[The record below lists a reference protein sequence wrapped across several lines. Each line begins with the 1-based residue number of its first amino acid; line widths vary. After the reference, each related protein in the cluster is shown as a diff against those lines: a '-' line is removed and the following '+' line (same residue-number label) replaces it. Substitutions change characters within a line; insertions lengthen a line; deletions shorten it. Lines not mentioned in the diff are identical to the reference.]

1 MSVAESTPPPPPLLV
16 AEEARIAVDGVVAI
30 DRLTFSAVGDHL
42 LFAGDPAAL
51 FAAITGVPLSSRRG
65 ARPVLTG
72 KAARVALAATDDLD
86 EELPGEAYVVAGAL
100 RLAGRSVVESAHIS
114 LMGAATLDPPL
125 PLSWTAEEYV
135 AWGARLA
142 GARRRAATDLAAA
155 ALARVGLIPARKRL
169 TSVLSLAERRALVL
183 AQAIVMAPEILIAE
197 SPLSGLEGAAATFV
211 LDALVQATE
220 GRRAIFSVTRIDPAS
235 PEGRLARAASHVIVL
250 AGGEIAL
257 EGTPAELFSGV
268 RVYTLTVHKNAEP
281 FRAELALRG
290 IPLRGGPHRFSVEL
304 AAFGST
310 RDIVAAAQ
318 AARAALVEMVPLIG

>member
-1 MSVAESTPPPPPLLV
+1 MTDTAPPPPPPLLV

-30 DRLTFSAVGDHL
+30 DRLSLSTIGDHV

-51 FAAITGVPLSSRRG
+51 FAALTGVPLSSRRG

-72 KAARVALAATDDLD
+72 KAARAATASADDFD

-100 RLAGRSVVESAHIS
+100 RLAGHSVAESAHVAF
-114 LMGAATLDPPL
+114 MGAAPLDPPL
-125 PLSWTAEEYV
+125 PPGWTAEEYV

-142 GARRRAATDLAAA
+142 GAPRRSAGDLAVQ
-155 ALARVGLIPARKRL
+155 ALARVGLLPARKRL
-169 TSVLSLAERRALVL
+169 TSVLPPAERRVLLL
-183 AQAIVMAPEILIAE
+183 AQAIVMAPAVLIAE
-197 SPLSGLEGAAATFV
+197 SPLAGLEGSAAAFV

-220 GRRAIFSVTRIDPAS
+220 GRRAIFSVTRIDPGS
-235 PEGRLARAASHVIVL
+235 PEGRLARAASYMVVL

-257 EGTPAELFSGV
+257 EGSPGELFSGV
-268 RVYTLTVHKNAEP
+268 RVYALTVRKNAEP
-281 FRAELALRG
+281 LRAELALRG

-304 AAFGST
+304 PASGST

-318 AARAALVEMVPLIG
+318 VARAALVEMVPLIG

>member
-1 MSVAESTPPPPPLLV
+1 MTDAVAAPPLLV

-30 DRLTFSAVGDHL
+30 DRLTFSATGDHL

-72 KAARVALAATDDLD
+72 KAARAALASSDDLD

-100 RLAGRSVVESAHIS
+100 LLAGRSVAEAAHTS
-114 LMGAATLDPPL
+114 LMGAAPLDPPL
-125 PLSWTAEEYV
+125 PPTWSAEEYV

-142 GARRRAATDLAAA
+142 GARRRAASELAVT
-155 ALARVGLIPARKRL
+155 ALARVGLLPARKRL
-169 TSVLSLAERRALVL
+169 TSALSQPERRALVL
-183 AQAIVMAPEILIAE
+183 AQAVVMAPEILIAE
-197 SPLSGLEGAAATFV
+197 SPLAGLEGAAAAFV

-257 EGTPAELFSGV
+257 EGPPSDLFSGV

-290 IPLRGGPHRFSVEL
+290 IPLRGGPQRFSVEL
-304 AAFGST
+304 AVGGST

>member
-1 MSVAESTPPPPPLLV
+1 MTDTDSIPPLLV
-16 AEEARIAVDGVVAI
+16 AQEARIAVDGVVAI
-30 DRLTFSAVGDHL
+30 DRLSLSTTGDHV

-51 FAAITGVPLSSRRG
+51 FAALTGVPLSSRRG
-65 ARPVLTG
+65 ARPLLPG
-72 KAARVALAATDDLD
+72 KTARFAAAQTDDPLE
-86 EELPGEAYVVAGAL
+86 EELPGEAYVVAGSL
-100 RLAGRSVVESAHIS
+100 RLAGRNVADAEHVS
-114 LMGAATLDPPL
+114 LMGAAPLDPPM
-125 PLSWTAEEYV
+125 PLRWTAEEYV

-142 GARRRAATDLAAA
+142 GAGRRAVRDLAAQ
-155 ALARVGLIPARKRL
+155 ALARVGLLPSRKRL
-169 TSVLSLAERRALVL
+169 TSVLTTAERRALVL
-183 AQAIVMAPEILIAE
+183 AQAIVMAPEVLIAE
-197 SPLSGLEGAAATFV
+197 SPLAGLEGAPAAFV

-268 RVYTLTVHKNAEP
+268 RVYALTVRRNAEP
-281 FRAELALRG
+281 LRAELALRG

-304 AAFGST
+304 PIGGST

-318 AARAALVEMVPLIG
+318 VARAALVEMVPLIG

>member
-1 MSVAESTPPPPPLLV
+1 VTDTAPAPPLLL
-16 AEEARIAVDGVVAI
+16 AEDARIAVDGVVAI
-30 DRLTFSAVGDHL
+30 DRLSLSAIGDHL
-42 LFAGDPAAL
+42 LFAGDPSAL

-72 KAARVALAATDDLD
+72 KAARAALASTDDLD

-100 RLAGRSVVESAHIS
+100 RLAGRNVADSSHVS
-114 LMGAATLDPPL
+114 LMGAAPLDPPL
-125 PLSWTAEEYV
+125 PPTWSAEEYV

-142 GARRRAATDLAAA
+142 GARRRSATDLAVS
-155 ALARVGLIPARKRL
+155 ALARVGLLPARKRL
-169 TSVLSLAERRALVL
+169 TSVLSHAERRALVL

-257 EGTPAELFSGV
+257 EGTPSELFSGV

-304 AAFGST
+304 AVGGST

>member
-1 MSVAESTPPPPPLLV
+1 VTDPDTTPPLLV

-30 DRLTFSAVGDHL
+30 DRLSLSTTGDHV

-51 FAAITGVPLSSRRG
+51 FAALTGVPLSSRRG

-72 KAARVALAATDDLD
+72 KAARAANASSDDLD
-86 EELPGEAYVVAGAL
+86 EELPGEAYVVAGSL
-100 RLAGRSVVESAHIS
+100 HLAGRNVAELSHVA
-114 LMGAATLDPPL
+114 LMGAAPLDPPL
-125 PLSWTAEEYV
+125 PPAWTAEEYV

-142 GARRRAATDLAAA
+142 GARRRSASDLAAQ
-155 ALARVGLIPARKRL
+155 ALARVGLLPARKRL
-169 TSVLSLAERRALVL
+169 TSVLSQAERRALVL

-211 LDALVQATE
+211 LDAIVQATE
-220 GRRAIFSVTRIDPAS
+220 GRRAVFSVTRIDPAS
-235 PEGRLARAASHVIVL
+235 PEGRLARASSHVVVL

-257 EGTPAELFSGV
+257 EGSPSELFSGV
-268 RVYTLTVHKNAEP
+268 RVYALTVHNNAESL
-281 FRAELALRG
+281 RAELALRG

-304 AAFGST
+304 PIGGST

-318 AARAALVEMVPLIG
+318 VARAALVEMVPLIG

>member
-1 MSVAESTPPPPPLLV
+1 MTEAVSTPPPAPLLV

-30 DRLTFSAVGDHL
+30 DRLTFSAIGDHL

-72 KAARVALAATDDLD
+72 KAARAALAATDDLD

-100 RLAGRSVVESAHIS
+100 RLAGRSVADATHIPI
-114 LMGAATLDPPL
+114 MGAATLDPPL
-125 PLSWTAEEYV
+125 PPAWSAEEYV
-135 AWGARLA
+135 AWGARLS
-142 GARRRAATDLAAA
+142 GTRRSAANDLAAA
-155 ALARVGLIPARKRL
+155 ALARVGLLPARKRL

-183 AQAIVMAPEILIAE
+183 AQAIVTAPEILIAE
-197 SPLSGLEGAAATFV
+197 APLAGLEGAAAAFV

-304 AAFGST
+304 AVGGST